1 MKVIGLDI
9 GTTKICAIVIE
20 TATGEIL
27 RTAGSNNDT
36 QFTGTAPF
44 ERIQSPALILEKCFS
59 LIDELTGVFSDI
71 ACIGIT
77 GQMHGILYIDK
88 NGDAL
93 SPLYFWQDES
103 GNELIDES
111 QSYAEYLTCLTGYKM
126 AAGFGGTT
134 YFCHSRNGKVP
145 ANAVKFCTIHDY
157 FAMKLCGNCEPFV
170 HTSDAAS
177 FGLFDLNLLRFD
189 ELAIKKAGLD
199 FSLFPQV
206 TKAFDIAG
214 KYNNQIPVSVAIGDN
229 QASFLGS
236 VCDMDNCLLVNVGT
250 GSQISYLT
258 NKTAAKPGLEMRPCF
273 NEKFICVG
281 SSLCGG
287 RAFALLEEFLRNTA
301 SFVTGEVCISGYS
314 AIDNYLANN
323 SQPEDPLI
331 VSTRFAGTRDNP
343 EERGSVENLGL
354 DNFTPQHLIWGVLNG
369 MVEEL
374 QAMYR
379 AAGEQNHSLLIASGN
394 GLRKNKALQK
404 LFTESFGI
412 ELKIPVHSEE
422 AAFGAT
428 LFGLTAAGFEESI
441 YTAQK
446 MIKYM

>member
-20 TATGEIL
+20 TASGEVL
-27 RTAGSNNDT
+27 RTVTGNNDT
-36 QFTGTAPF
+36 QFTGSAPF

-59 LIDELTGVFSDI
+59 LLEELTGAFSDI

-103 GNELIDES
+103 GNEPFDEN
-111 QSYAEYLTCLTGYKM
+111 QSYTEYLTEITGYKM
-126 AAGFGGTT
+126 ATGFGGTT
-134 YFCHSRNGKVP
+134 YFYHSRNGKVP
-145 ANAVKFCTIHDY
+145 ANAAKFCTIHDY
-157 FAMKLCGNCEPFV
+157 FAMKLCGKCEPLV

-177 FGLFDLNLLRFD
+177 FGLFDLNSLRFD
-189 ELAIKKAGLD
+189 GQAVKKAGLD
-199 FSLFPQV
+199 FSLFPRV
-206 TKAFDIAG
+206 TRAFDIVG

-258 NKTAAKPGLEMRPCF
+258 NKTVTAEGLEIRPCF
-273 NEKFICVG
+273 DDKFICVG

-287 RAFALLEEFLRNTA
+287 RAFALLEDFLRTA
-301 SFVTGEVCISGYS
+301 ANFITGEVCESGYP
-314 AIDNYLANN
+314 AIDDYLASS
-323 SQPEDPLI
+323 SQPENPLI

-343 EERGSVENLGL
+343 EERGSINNLGL
-354 DNFTPQHLIWGVLNG
+354 DNFTPKHLIWGVLGG

-379 AAGEQNHSLLIASGN
+379 AAGEQKHTLLIASGN

-404 LFTESFGI
+404 LFAESFGI
-412 ELKIPVHSEE
+412 KLKIPVHSEE
-422 AAFGAT
+422 AAFGAA

-446 MIKYM
+446 MIKYR